1 MSTLGERKG
10 VMNSKIRN
18 GRWFVLSVSIVAAL
32 LVLNATFFASA
43 QDNEKKKKKQ
53 AKVLEMKDKA
63 LADLIKGKPEV
74 ASEIKNA
81 PGYAVFDNNG
91 IHLLLLATSRGN
103 GVVISNRGGAP
114 FFMKMKTI
122 GAGPGIGVKDYRVIF
137 IFKNAAAVEKFKT
150 AGWEST
156 AEADAAA
163 KSKNSGGAAAATG
176 SSVGDTRVY
185 TITKKGV
192 ALQATFGGTKFSKDD
207 DLN

>member
-1 MSTLGERKG
+1 M
-10 VMNSKIRN
+10 MNRRIRN
-18 GRWFVLSVSIVAAL
+18 ASWLLLVASIVAGSFVLSAA
-32 LVLNATFFASA
+32 FPMRA
-43 QDNEKKKKKQ
+43 QGDEKKKKKQ

-103 GVVISNRGGAP
+103 GVVISNGSAPP
-114 FFMKMKTI
+114 FFMKMRQI

-137 IFKNAAAVEKFKT
+137 VFKTVAAMSKFKSG
-150 AGWEST
+150 GWDST

-163 KSKNSGGAAAATG
+163 KTKDSGGAASATG
-176 SSVGDTRVY
+176 SSVSDTRVY
-185 TITKKGV
+185 TITKKGI
-192 ALQATFGGTKFSKDD
+192 ALQATFGGTKFRKDD

>member
-1 MSTLGERKG
+1 MYTRSHLAKKL
-10 VMNSKIRN
+10 VC
-18 GRWFVLSVSIVAAL
+18 LASILLMLVFAGLATVA
-32 LVLNATFFASA
+32 TA
-43 QDNEKKKKKQ
+43 QKEDDKKKKKQ

-63 LADLIKGKPEV
+63 LADLYKGNPE
-74 ASEIKNA
+74 AAGQIKNA

-103 GVVISNRGGAP
+103 GVVMSNRGDSP

-137 IFKNAAAVEKFKT
+137 VFKNAAAMSKFKDG
-150 AGWEST
+150 GWDTT

-163 KSKNSGGAAAATG
+163 KSKNSGGAASTSG
-176 SSVGDTRVY
+176 SSVDDVKIY

-192 ALQATFGGTKFSKDD
+192 ALQATLGGTKFSKDG

>member
-1 MSTLGERKG
+1 
-10 VMNSKIRN
+10 MNRN
-18 GRWFVLSVSIVAAL
+18 TRSLFTAISIVAVL
-32 LVLNATFFASA
+32 FVLNTQFFASA
-43 QDNEKKKKKQ
+43 HHDEKDKKKKQ
-53 AKVLEMKDKA
+53 NKVLEMKDRA

-91 IHLLLLATSRGN
+91 IHLLLFATSRGN
-103 GVVISNRGGAP
+103 GVVISNRGDAP

-137 IFKNAAAVEKFKT
+137 VFKTAAAMTKFKT

-176 SSVGDTRVY
+176 SSVGGTNIY

-207 DLN
+207 GLN

>member
-1 MSTLGERKG
+1 
-10 VMNSKIRN
+10 MNSKIRN
-18 GRWFVLSVSIVAAL
+18 TRWFLTVVSIVATL
-32 LVLNATFFASA
+32 LVLNAESLTSA

-91 IHLLLLATSRGN
+91 IHLLLLATSKGN
-103 GVVISNRGGAP
+103 GVVVSKNGGAP
-114 FFMKMKTI
+114 YFMKMRTV
-122 GAGPGIGVKDYRVIF
+122 GAGPGLGVKDYRVIF
-137 IFKNAAAVEKFKT
+137 VFRTAQAMNNFKNG
-150 AGWEST
+150 GWDTT

-163 KSKNSGGAAAATG
+163 KTKDSGGAASATG
-176 SSVGDTRVY
+176 ATVGDTKIY

-192 ALQATFGGTKFSKDD
+192 ALQATLGGTKFSKDG

>member
-1 MSTLGERKG
+1 
-10 VMNSKIRN
+10 MNGKSDLFQRCVI
-18 GRWFVLSVSIVAAL
+18 AL
-32 LVLNATFFASA
+32 LIALSLVALSTVAYA
-43 QDNEKKKKKQ
+43 QKDDEKKRKKQ
-53 AKVLEMKDKA
+53 AKVLEMKDNT
-63 LADLIKGKPEV
+63 LADLYKGKPEA

-103 GVVISNRGGAP
+103 GVVMSDNGAP

-137 IFKNAAAVEKFKT
+137 VFKNAEALRKFKQG
-150 AGWEST
+150 GWDTT

-163 KSKNSGGAAAATG
+163 KSKKSGGAASTSG
-176 SSVGDTRVY
+176 SSVDDVRIY

-192 ALQATFGGTKFSKDD
+192 ALQATLGGTKFSKDG

>member
-1 MSTLGERKG
+1 
-10 VMNSKIRN
+10 MNFRTRN
-18 GRWFVLSVSIVAAL
+18 TRWYVTVISIIAAL
-32 LVLNATFFASA
+32 LVLNATFFATA
-43 QDNEKKKKKQ
+43 QNAEKKKKKQ

-63 LADLIKGKPEV
+63 LADLIKGKPET

-103 GVVISNRGGAP
+103 GVVISNRGDAP
-114 FFMKMKTI
+114 FFMKMRQI

-137 IFKNAAAVEKFKT
+137 VFKNAAAMNKFRSG
-150 AGWEST
+150 GWDST

-163 KSKNSGGAAAATG
+163 KTKDSGGAASATG
-176 SSVGDTRVY
+176 SSVGGTKIY
-185 TITKKGV
+185 TITKKGI

>member
-1 MSTLGERKG
+1 
-10 VMNSKIRN
+10 MNSGIRN
-18 GRWFVLSVSIVAAL
+18 TRWFVIAISIVATL
-32 LVLNATFFASA
+32 LLLNATFFATA
-43 QDNEKKKKKQ
+43 QDDDKKKKKQ
-53 AKVLEMKDKA
+53 AKVLDMKDKA

-74 ASEIKNA
+74 ASEINNA

-103 GVVISNRGGAP
+103 GVVISNSSAPP
-114 FFMKMKTI
+114 FFMKMKQI

-137 IFKNAAAVEKFKT
+137 VFRNTAAMNKFKSG
-150 AGWEST
+150 GWDST

-163 KSKNSGGAAAATG
+163 KTKDSGGAASATG
-176 SSVGDTRVY
+176 SSVAGTKVY

>member
-1 MSTLGERKG
+1 MLLLAGLST
-10 VMNSKIRN
+10 
-18 GRWFVLSVSIVAAL
+18 VA
-32 LVLNATFFASA
+32 SG
-43 QDNEKKKKKQ
+43 QKEDDKKKKKQ
-53 AKVLEMKDKA
+53 AKVIEMKDKT
-63 LADLIKGKPEV
+63 LADLYKGKPEA

-103 GVVISNRGGAP
+103 GVVMSNGGTP
-114 FFMKMKTI
+114 YFMKMKTI

-137 IFKNAAAVEKFKT
+137 VFKNAAALRKFKEG
-150 AGWEST
+150 GWDTT

-163 KSKNSGGAAAATG
+163 KSKDSGGAASTSG
-176 SSVGDTRVY
+176 SSVDDVRIY

-192 ALQATFGGTKFSKDD
+192 ALQATLGGTKFSKDG

>member
-1 MSTLGERKG
+1 MTLRIKRPRSLMSAAAIIAA
-10 VMNSKIRN
+10 V
-18 GRWFVLSVSIVAAL
+18 FVLNSA
-32 LVLNATFFASA
+32 FFTSA
-43 QDNEKKKKKQ
+43 QVDEKKKKKQ

-63 LADLIKGKPEV
+63 LADLVKSKPEV
-74 ASEIKNA
+74 SSEINNA

-103 GVVISNRGGAP
+103 GVVISNGRAAP
-114 FFMKMKTI
+114 FFMKMRQI

-137 IFKNAAAVEKFKT
+137 VFKT
-150 AGWEST
+150 AAAMNKFKSGGWDST

-163 KSKNSGGAAAATG
+163 KTKDSGGAASTTG
-176 SSVGDTRVY
+176 SSVGDTKIY

-192 ALQATFGGTKFSKDD
+192 ALQATLGGTKFSKDN

>member
-1 MSTLGERKG
+1 
-10 VMNSKIRN
+10 MNPKIRN
-18 GRWFVLSVSIVAAL
+18 RRLFLTAISIVAVLFL
-32 LVLNATFFASA
+32 LNSTFLTSA
-43 QDNEKKKKKQ
+43 QDDKKKKKQ

-137 IFKNAAAVEKFKT
+137 VFKNAAAVEKFKT

-163 KSKNSGGAAAATG
+163 KTKDSGGAAAATG
-176 SSVGDTRVY
+176 SSVGDTKIY

-192 ALQATFGGTKFSKDD
+192 ALQATFGGTKFSKDN